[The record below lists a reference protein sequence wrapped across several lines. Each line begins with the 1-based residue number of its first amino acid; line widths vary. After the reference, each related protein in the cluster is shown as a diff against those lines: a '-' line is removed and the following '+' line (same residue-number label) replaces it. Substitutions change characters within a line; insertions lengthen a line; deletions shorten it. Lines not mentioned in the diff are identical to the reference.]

1 MTKFNA
7 KKTMVDG
14 INFDSEVESKYY
26 VHLMKL
32 KRAGEIKDFTMQP
45 AFVLQ
50 EAFSKHGEDFPA
62 IKYKGDFQVWY
73 NDGTTKVI
81 DVKGMKTPEFKL
93 KEKLYA
99 KQFDVQLICV
109 SWSGV
114 DGGWIEYSAL
124 QKARAKRKKE
134 KEALEKKIVKEMKH
148 NLIEWEDDS
157 RVIATAMD
165 KYSITKPRATKLL
178 KTAKGTK

>member
-1 MTKFNA
+1 MSKFNA
-7 KKTMVDG
+7 KKVEVDG
-14 INFDSEVESKYY
+14 IKFDSEVESKYY

-50 EAFSKHGEDFPA
+50 EAFEKHGKEHNA
-62 IKYKGDFQVWY
+62 IKYKADFQVWY

-99 KQFDVQLICV
+99 KQFDVELICV
-109 SWSGV
+109 CYSKI
-114 DGGWIEYSAL
+114 DGGWIEFEAL
-124 QKARAKRKKE
+124 QLARKKRKKE
-134 KEALEKKIVKEMKH
+134 KEALEKKIVKNMQVVLIYMETTEAIKEAMK
-148 NLIEWEDDS
+148 
-157 RVIATAMD
+157 
-165 KYSITKPRATKLL
+165 KYGITKAVATRLL